1 MNSTAEAVDLS
12 ASATLWLWLRA
23 SLYLRPYLTISLL
36 FPASWLFYFALG
48 KIVAA
53 ITDKITA
60 LNGPT
65 NPSFLFGLHRHINEA
80 EDPDALFED
89 WASQYGPAFKIP
101 GGFGSSQIVI
111 CDPRANAHFYS
122 KETFGYVQTKVSRI
136 FIENLVGRCCCS
148 HIRQILISPPVRTW
162 VALGGR

>member
-1 MNSTAEAVDLS
+1 MASMNSTAEAVDLS
-12 ASATLWLWLRA
+12 ASSTLRLWLRA
-23 SLYLRPYLTISLL
+23 SLYLGPYLTISLL
-36 FPASWLFYFALG
+36 LPASCLFYFALG

-53 ITDKITA
+53 VRDKTTA

-101 GGFGSSQIVI
+101 GGFGSS
-111 CDPRANAHFYS
+111 
-122 KETFGYVQTKVSRI
+122 
-136 FIENLVGRCCCS
+136 
-148 HIRQILISPPVRTW
+148 
-162 VALGGR
+162 